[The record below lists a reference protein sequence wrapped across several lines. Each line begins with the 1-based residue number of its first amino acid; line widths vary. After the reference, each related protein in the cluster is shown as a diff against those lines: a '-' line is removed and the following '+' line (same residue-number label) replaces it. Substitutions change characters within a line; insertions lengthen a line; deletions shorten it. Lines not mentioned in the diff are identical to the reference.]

1 MDHVSPQLPPDV
13 NMHGMLRNYWS
24 IIKPGI
30 IFGNMISVLGGFFL
44 ASRGSVD
51 VALLMSTVAGISLVI
66 ASACV
71 LNNCLDKDLD
81 RLMVR
86 TRDRVLAKGL
96 ITPKTA
102 VIYAFVLCVGGIVLL
117 HATTNVLCLSLVLT
131 GFAIYVVVYSLYLK
145 RHSVYAPV
153 IGSLA
158 GAMPPLA
165 GYCAVNNHF
174 DMGAV
179 ILLSIFSIWQI
190 PHFYSIAMF
199 RLDDYAAAAI
209 PVFPVKHGVAATKKQ
224 IVVCIL
230 AFIVAAAMLTFD
242 GYTGYRYLAVALA
255 TGMVWLLVAWRA
267 YRASDDQRWARALF
281 ACSIVTIFILSVM
294 MSFDFAIL

>member
-1 MDHVSPQLPPDV
+1 M
-13 NMHGMLRNYWS
+13 MHGLLRNYWS
-24 IIKPGI
+24 VTKPGI

-51 VALLMSTVAGISLVI
+51 IALLISTVTGISLVI

-71 LNNCLDKDLD
+71 LNNCLDRDLD
-81 RLMVR
+81 RVMVR

-96 ITPKTA
+96 MMPKTA
-102 VIYAFVLCVGGIVLL
+102 VIYAFVLCLGGVMLL
-117 HATTNVLCLSLVLT
+117 HATTNLLCISLVLT

-158 GAMPPLA
+158 GATPPLA
-165 GYCAVNNHF
+165 GYCAVSNHF

-190 PHFYSIAMF
+190 PHFYSIAIF

-209 PVFPVKHGVAATKKQ
+209 PVFPVKHGIVAAKKQ
-224 IVVCIL
+224 IIGCIL
-230 AFIVAAAMLTFD
+230 AFIVATTMLTFD

-255 TGMVWLLVAWRA
+255 TGMVWLSVAWRA
-267 YRASDDQRWARALF
+267 YRASDDQRWARTLF
-281 ACSIVTIFILSVM
+281 ACSVLNIFILSVM
-294 MSFDFAIL
+294 MSIDFAMP